1 MAKISIDD
9 KSFNSGVDKSE
20 KKFSGFGKTV
30 TGVIAG
36 LGITKLA
43 KDTIKLGID
52 TNAMAETSG
61 IAWTTLLGSQEKSKK
76 MLDDITKFAAT
87 TPFEKMGV
95 DNMAKQ
101 LHNAGL
107 SGDNLFKQLTKF
119 GDIGGA
125 FGIQSASLEE
135 MVRQYSQVQQA
146 GVAYTE
152 DLNILQDRGVP
163 IYKALAKELGINTA
177 KVKKWASEGK
187 ITADVYQKALDS
199 IAKNVEGGM
208 AAQSKSFTGMIS
220 TFKDGMAELA
230 GILAKP
236 IFDGI
241 KQALE
246 VIQPKLD
253 TFIQVLGT
261 EGLGAALDSITPGLS
276 TFVKTVGLIASAVLG
291 ALAALKLFA
300 AYTAFVTFITG
311 IVTAVKT
318 FVGAC
323 KAATLA
329 QTLWNMVLLANPIG
343 LVIAAIGLLVGAFI
357 YLWNTSDGF
366 REFWINLWE
375 TVKTAAINAWNAV
388 SNFFTSTIPGWIESF
403 KAWWNGLPEWF
414 AQMWDNVKNWFVNK
428 WTEIWTYL
436 STNIPIWIQNVV
448 TWWNE
453 LPGKIGEALGF
464 VITKIIMWGYNV
476 GEYLKANVPVWIE
489 NISAWFSELPGK
501 IWTWLSNVIAKI
513 QQWGTDMYNKAKNYT
528 QQTIDAI
535 VNWFNQLP
543 GKIWTWLSNTI
554 SKIVQW
560 GSDMKAKAK
569 SAADQTVNGITTT
582 FSNLPSKMWEIG
594 KNVVEGLW
602 NGIMN
607 MKGWIEGKVSSFMN
621 GIVSGAKKA
630 LGIHSP
636 SRVFRDEVGKWIPEG
651 VGVGIDKAMPALE
664 SNVSNNLGGLVGEVT
679 PNTKTG
685 LLGTIG
691 NATQQIS
698 NPINL
703 TIDNFYNNTD
713 KDIEQL
719 ADDLMYYIQ
728 KQNIGVGNLG

>member
-1 MAKISIDD
+1 MNLFSLMAKISIDD
-9 KSFNSGVDKSE
+9 KNFNSGVDKSE

-36 LGITKLA
+36 LGIGKLA

-76 MLDDITKFAAT
+76 MLDDIAKFAAT

-107 SGDNLFKQLTKF
+107 SGDDLFKQLTKF

-163 IYKALAKELGINTA
+163 IYKALSETLGISTA
-177 KVKKWASEGK
+177 DVKKWASEGK
-187 ITADVYQKALDS
+187 ISAEVYQEALDNV
-199 IAKNVEGGM
+199 AKGVEGGM
-208 AAQSKSFTGMIS
+208 AAQSKSFSGMVS
-220 TFKDGMAELA
+220 TFKDGMSELA

-246 VIQPKLD
+246 IIQPKLD
-253 TFIQVLGT
+253 TFIQVLGA
-261 EGLGAALDSITPGLS
+261 EGFGAALDSITPGLS
-276 TFVKTVGLIASAVLG
+276 DFVKYAGLIASALLG
-291 ALAALKLFA
+291 ALTAMKLFA

-318 FVGAC
+318 FVGAA

-343 LVIAAIGLLVGAFI
+343 LVIAAIGLLVGAFV
-357 YLWNTSDGF
+357 YLWTTSEEF
-366 REFWINLWE
+366 RNFWINLWE
-375 TVKTAAINAWNAV
+375 TVKTVCINAWEGLKT
-388 SNFFTSTIPGWIESF
+388 FFSVTIPSIIES
-403 KAWWNGLPEWF
+403 
-414 AQMWDNVKNWFVNK
+414 
-428 WTEIWTYL
+428 
-436 STNIPIWIQNVV
+436 
-448 TWWNE
+448 
-453 LPGKIGEALGF
+453 
-464 VITKIIMWGYNV
+464 
-476 GEYLKANVPVWIE
+476 
-489 NISAWFSELPGK
+489 ISNWFSELPGK
-501 IWTWLSNVIAKI
+501 IKKWFDATIGKAIEWANGMLQKAAQASRGFISKVIEFFQQLPMKVWNWLLNTI
-513 QQWGTDMYNKAKNYT
+513 NKA
-528 QQTIDAI
+528 A
-535 VNWFNQLP
+535 
-543 GKIWTWLSNTI
+543 
-554 SKIVQW
+554 QW
-560 GSDMKAKAK
+560 AKDMGDKAKEGAK
-569 SAADQTVNGITTT
+569 NMVDNVVNGIKE
-582 FSNLPSKMWEIG
+582 LPNKVMEAG
-594 KNVVEGLW
+594 KNIVKGLW
-602 NGIMN
+602 NGISGMGGWLYDKVKGFATGILDN
-607 MKGWIEGKVSSFMN
+607 MKE
-621 GIVSGAKKA
+621 A

-636 SRVFRDEVGKWIPEG
+636 SREAKKQIGQWIPPGIGEG
-651 VGVGIDKAMPALE
+651 IEGAMPKLD
-664 SNVSNNLGGLVGEVT
+664 SLLQTNMDSLVGDVNINKSKTIPSLFSSNNSVRNG
-679 PNTKTG
+679 
-685 LLGTIG
+685 I
-691 NATQQIS
+691 

-719 ADDLMYYIQ
+719 ADDLLYYIQ
-728 KQNIGVGNLG
+728 KQNIGVGTLG